1 MILIFTKINFFFILE
16 TNLETLTKLR
26 LLLDIDGIGPAKLF
40 NLLSKFQSLDNLLN
54 SNYNALLNV
63 EGISQ
68 NLANRILKQFDKFS
82 KFKNNISHEL
92 DKLNSLGGNWLTFWS
107 ENYPKNLKN
116 IYAPPIIL
124 YYTGTLTEEDQNSVA
139 IVGTRMPTQYGK
151 TYSSKFAKELSSKNI
166 TIVSGMARGIDSAA
180 HRGSLEVGG
189 RTIAIIGSGLD
200 VIYPPENKDLFNQIS
215 ENGAVISEYIL
226 GTKPDAQNFPKRNRI
241 ISGISL
247 GTLVIETRLKG
258 GALQT
263 ASFALDQNKEVFA
276 IPGNLGKAQSE
287 GTNLLIQKGEAKLV
301 KNSNDILEE
310 LKLTVKPEVGKT
322 IPEPTV
328 NLNMF
333 EQKIYDS
340 LSNEPKQIDVIANET
355 GINSADCLVHLL
367 SLEFRNLVKQL
378 PGKMFIIE

>member
-1 MILIFTKINFFFILE
+1 MEN
-16 TNLETLTKLR
+16 NLETLTKLR
-26 LLLDIDGIGPAKLF
+26 LLLDVDGIGPAKLF

-54 SNYNALLNV
+54 SNYNSLLNV

-68 NLANRILKQFDKFS
+68 NLANRILIQIEKYS
-82 KFKNNISHEL
+82 EYENIISAEL
-92 DKLNSLGGNWLTFWS
+92 DKLESINGKWLTFWS

-124 YYTGTLTEEDQNSVA
+124 YYTGTLKEEDQNSVA

-151 TYSSKFAKELSSKNI
+151 TYASKFAKELGGKNI

-180 HRGSLEVGG
+180 HRGTLEVGG

-200 VIYPPENKDLFNQIS
+200 VIYPPENKKLFEKIC
-215 ENGAVISEYIL
+215 ENGAVITEYIL

-247 GTLVIETRLKG
+247 GTLVVETKTKG

-263 ASFALDQNKEVFA
+263 AAYALEQNKEVFA
-276 IPGNLGKAQSE
+276 IPGNLGNVQSE
-287 GTNLLIQKGEAKLV
+287 GTNLLIQRGEAKLV
-301 KNSNDILEE
+301 NNYEDILVE
-310 LKLTVKPEVGKT
+310 LNLKIKPEIGKN
-322 IPEPTV
+322 IPKPV
-328 NLNMF
+328 NDLNMF
-333 EQKIYDS
+333 EQKIYNA

-378 PGKMFIIE
+378 PGKMFIIV

>member
-1 MILIFTKINFFFILE
+1 MEN
-16 TNLETLTKLR
+16 NLETLTKLR

-68 NLANRILKQFDKFS
+68 NLANRILKQFDNFS
-82 KFKNNISHEL
+82 KFKNSISNEL

-107 ENYPKNLKN
+107 DNYPKNLKN

-124 YYTGTLTEEDQNSVA
+124 YYTGTLKEEDQNSVA

-151 TYSSKFAKELSSKNI
+151 TYASKFAKELGSKNI

-180 HRGSLEVGG
+180 HRGTLEVGG

-200 VIYPPENKDLFNQIS
+200 VIYPPENKDLFKQIGN
-215 ENGAVISEYIL
+215 NGAVISEYVL

-241 ISGISL
+241 ISGMSL
-247 GTLVIETRLKG
+247 GTLVVETKLKG

-310 LKLTVKPEVGKT
+310 LKLKVKPEIGKT
-322 IPEPTV
+322 IPKPTI
-328 NLNMF
+328 NLNIF
-333 EQKIYDS
+333 EQKIYDF
-340 LSNEPKQIDVIANET
+340 LTNEPKHIDLIANET

-378 PGKMFIIE
+378 PGKMFIID